1 MRIYGLLNVRLEHGN
16 RPVMT
21 ALRDL
26 AAPVCPSFVKKALPK
41 MRGRRECRARRA
53 HPQPRV
59 RKTRSTRVSP
69 PQVRRTSRHSLRN
82 GFNGFLRGL
91 PGEPGFL
98 ATVAPE
104 KRWLLKSLIPAS
116 GYQDAATSPSA
127 KRALVSRA
135 LPVHRIPHPT
145 FVTIAIRPSYRARDA
160 RKMPLICPTTQ
171 AKGLRHFNATG
182 KSLG

>member
-26 AAPVCPSFVKKALPK
+26 AAPACPSLVKKALPK

-59 RKTRSTRVSP
+59 RKIKAHELVHHRFAERAGIPCAMVLTGSFVVSP
-69 PQVRRTSRHSLRN
+69 VNRA
-82 GFNGFLRGL
+82 FL
-91 PGEPGFL
+91 PPSPCNAKHCHE
-98 ATVAPE
+98 
-104 KRWLLKSLIPAS
+104 LIPAS
-116 GYQDAATSPSA
+116 GYQDATTSPSA

-135 LPVHRIPHPT
+135 LRVHRIPHPT
-145 FVTIAIRPSYRARDA
+145 SVTIAIRPSYRARDA
-160 RKMPLICPTTQ
+160 RK
-171 AKGLRHFNATG
+171 NAFDLPDDT
-182 KSLG
+182 SERPAAL